1 MAIIVIRSM
10 ARVVRIVDI
19 QIQISPFERICT
31 IDNTDAKMDT
41 IPKIVMMLITVSPVS
56 YTHLD
61 VYKRQSFNRRLYERL
76 LERHRNGLLI
86 ELAFLASDFSEEEMG
101 SITRMVREARE
112 RVSSREEVVRCADVI
127 RKEHQLLALEQP
139 ERLSEEDIR
148 KLLEAMRDKK
158 S

>member
-1 MAIIVIRSM
+1 MRRHPRCYRRRSS
-10 ARVVRIVDI
+10 V
-19 QIQISPFERICT
+19 T
-31 IDNTDAKMDT
+31 
-41 IPKIVMMLITVSPVS
+41 
-56 YTHLD
+56 
-61 VYKRQSFNRRLYERL
+61 SFNRRLYERL

-139 ERLSEEDIR
+139 ERLSPRRISGNCWRLCVIRSPEIPQAERNEE
-148 KLLEAMRDKK
+148 
-158 S
+158 